1 MSLKL
6 STELKFVYS
15 YETVDT
21 WFETSIQTWLTALKR
36 THLNF
41 LILFTVIYLDE
52 WMSNKVANVRIFVSL
67 TKANLRLASVN
78 KHFSFYVRFFS
89 LIWRL

>member
-1 MSLKL
+1 MSLEL

-15 YETVDT
+15 YETIDT
-21 WFETSIQTWLTALKR
+21 WFETRIQTALKR
-36 THLNF
+36 THLNLF
-41 LILFTVIYLDE
+41 ILFTVIYLDE
-52 WMSNKVANVRIFVSL
+52 WISNKIANVRMIFVSL

-78 KHFSFYVRFFS
+78 KHFSFYVSSFS